1 MNRLPL
7 LSHREI
13 ESLLSQQTI
22 SERHPWVTNDAQL
35 IEAHLRGACAAVTE
49 ATRLESRAEWGHYGS
64 GYASFVDAWF
74 YKTTCDFKVKQPIR
88 HEEGHTGLVV
98 LLSRLSPYFVFMEGE
113 KRWHAHGGSSYLPE
127 FAMLDKL
134 ETKSVSLLA
143 RQVQPV
149 LENCGL
155 IRAVREQLSEPLP
168 PSLWVPTILT
178 DGGFTQFDALFY
190 WED

>member
-7 LSHREI
+7 LSQLEV

-22 SERHPWVTNDAQL
+22 SERHPWVTNDVGL
-35 IEAHLRGACAAVTE
+35 IEAHLMGACAAVTR
-49 ATRLESRAEWGHYGS
+49 ATRSESRVEWGHYGS

-74 YKTTCDFKVKQPIR
+74 YKTTSDFNVKEPIP
-88 HEEGHTGLVV
+88 HWEGHTGLVV

-113 KRWHAHGGSSYLPE
+113 KRWHARGGSSYLPE
-127 FAMLDKL
+127 FAMLDTL
-134 ETKSVSLLA
+134 ETKSELLLA

-149 LENCGL
+149 LESCGL
-155 IRAVREQLSEPLP
+155 IRAVRGQLSEPLP
-168 PSLWVPTILT
+168 SGLRVPTIRT
-178 DGGFTQFDALFY
+178 DRGFTQFDALFY

>member
-1 MNRLPL
+1 MDRPPL
-7 LSHREI
+7 LSRRDM
-13 ESLLSQQTI
+13 ESLLSQQAI
-22 SERHPWVTNDAQL
+22 SERHPWVTNNVRL
-35 IEAHLRGACAAVTE
+35 IEAHLGDACAAVTR
-49 ATRLESRAEWGHYGS
+49 ATRSESRIEWRHYGS

-74 YKTTCDFKVKQPIR
+74 YKTTSDFNVKQPI
-88 HEEGHTGLVV
+88 HHGEGHTGLVV

-113 KRWHAHGGSSYLPE
+113 KRWHARGGSSYLPE

-134 ETKSVSLLA
+134 DTESVSLLA

-149 LENCGL
+149 LESFGL
-155 IRAVREQLSEPLP
+155 IRAVRDQLSEPL
-168 PSLWVPTILT
+168 SSGLRVPTILT

>member
-7 LSHREI
+7 LSHPEI

-22 SERHPWVTNDAQL
+22 SERHPWVIHDVRL
-35 IEAHLRGACAAVTE
+35 IEAHLMGACAAVTR
-49 ATRLESRAEWGHYGS
+49 ATRSESRVEWGHYGS

-74 YKTTCDFKVKQPIR
+74 YKTTSDFNVKQPIP
-88 HEEGHTGLVV
+88 HWEGHTGLVV

-113 KRWHAHGGSSYLPE
+113 KRWHADDGSSYLPE

-143 RQVQPV
+143 RQIQPV
-149 LENCGL
+149 LESCGL
-155 IRAVREQLSEPLP
+155 IRAVRGQLSEPLP
-168 PSLWVPTILT
+168 SGQRVPTILT
-178 DGGFTQFDALFY
+178 DRGFTQFDALFY